1 MTDIFITT
9 DFIKLENLLKLSGSM
24 STGGQAKIVIKDGLV
39 RHNGEVCTERGRKV
53 REGDTVEFDGKVYR
67 VKKDL
72 V

>member
-39 RHNGEVCTERGRKV
+39 RHNGEACTERGRKV

>member
-24 STGGQAKIVIKDGLV
+24 ATGGQAKMVIKDGLV
-39 RHNGEVCTERGRKV
+39 KHNGEICTERGRKV
-53 REGDTVEFDGKVYR
+53 RPGDTVEFDGKVFE

-72 V
+72 I

>member
-24 STGGQAKIVIKDGLV
+24 ATGGQAKMVIKDGLV
-39 RHNGEVCTERGRKV
+39 KHNGKICTERGRKV
-53 REGDTVEFDGKVYR
+53 REGDTVEFEGKVFK

-72 V
+72 I